1 MDQQLYERV
10 KLALAYLMLA
20 RPDNKALPLLL
31 KKTILTSADI
41 LLIFGISYK
50 TLYRWIKTKKLPV
63 CRVTTWYIFHWE
75 DILPYLEKART

>member
-1 MDQQLYERV
+1 MDLQLYERV
-10 KLALAYLMLA
+10 KLALAFLMLA
-20 RPDNKALPLLL
+20 RPNDKALPLLL

-50 TLYRWIKTKKLPV
+50 TLYRWIKTGKLPE

-75 DILPYLEKART
+75 DILPFLEKKNT